1 MTRQPRRT
9 AGIELEAAA
18 RRAHLPTASVRRYVR
33 RGLVRPTRVEG
44 GPVLF
49 DEIEIARLRRIRRL
63 VHDLG
68 LNSAGIEVVL
78 RLVDQIEALQRELDR
93 RSGVERLEVRRWQ

>member
-1 MTRQPRRT
+1 MTRQPRRP

-18 RRAHLPTASVRRYVR
+18 QRAHLPTSSVRRYVR
-33 RGLVRPTRVEG
+33 RGLVRPTRVKG

-63 VHDLG
+63 VQDLG

-78 RLVDQIEALQRELDR
+78 RLVDQIEALQRELDG